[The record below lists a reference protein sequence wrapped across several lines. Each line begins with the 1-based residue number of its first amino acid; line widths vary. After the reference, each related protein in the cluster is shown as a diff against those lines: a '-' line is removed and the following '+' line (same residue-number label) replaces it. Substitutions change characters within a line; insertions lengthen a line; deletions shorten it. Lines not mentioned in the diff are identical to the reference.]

1 MKILIVDDSTAMRAI
16 IRRALRHAGY
26 EGTSVIEA
34 RDGVEA
40 LATVQRDSPDVV
52 LSDWNMPNMSGL
64 ELLQAIRREGLRV
77 QFGFITSEAS
87 ATVRHD
93 AAEAGAL
100 FLVTKPFTPEILQ
113 KTLAA
118 ALSAVA

>member
-1 MKILIVDDSTAMRAI
+1 
-16 IRRALRHAGY
+16 
-26 EGTSVIEA
+26 
-34 RDGVEA
+34 
-40 LATVQRDSPDVV
+40 
-52 LSDWNMPNMSGL
+52 MSGL

-118 ALSAVA
+118 ALSAVG